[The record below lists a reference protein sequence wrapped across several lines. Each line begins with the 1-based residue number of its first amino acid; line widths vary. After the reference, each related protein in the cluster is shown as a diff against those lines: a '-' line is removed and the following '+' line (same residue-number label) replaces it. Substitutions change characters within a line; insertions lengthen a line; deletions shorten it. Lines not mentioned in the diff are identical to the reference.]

1 MKNLI
6 KNAVLLSV
14 YHIARETTAKLE
26 KQMKEEDKDQREVKS
41 KMTVIGILHALL
53 GILYND

>member
-6 KNAVLLSV
+6 RNAVLLSV
-14 YHIARETTAKLE
+14 YHIAKETATNLE

-41 KMTVIGILHALL
+41 KMTVIGTVQALL